1 MKMKKWLVLVALLV
15 GAVSAQATVFYW
27 AGDWF
32 EPAGDGEWTTAAN
45 WYDTTIGAALAPPGA
60 AEHVIIDEN
69 VAGNPVG
76 NPTLSA
82 AGGTV
87 NILTLGWGYAGT
99 ATLNMTDGASLSVAG
114 AGTFTRLGQIAGSTS
129 YINMTG
135 ASSLETTVLH
145 VGFYGDGTINMND
158 DAIIRTADLGMAA
171 QFALGGT
178 GVINMA
184 DNAKFRF
191 DGDKTDGTAA
201 NIIAQGWITAPG
213 AGESIVAN
221 YDAGNNWTEFT
232 VIPEPATLSMVALMG
247 GGMLWIRKRFTI

>member
-45 WYDTTIGAALAPPGA
+45 WYDTTIGAALAPPGP

-69 VAGNPVG
+69 VSGQQVG
-76 NPTLSA
+76 SPTLSA

-99 ATLNMTDGASLSVAG
+99 ATLNITDGASLTVAG
-114 AGTFTRLGQIAGSTS
+114 TGSFMRLGDAAGSTS
-129 YINMTG
+129 FVNMTG
-135 ASSLETTVLH
+135 GSLETAILH
-145 VGFYGDGTINMND
+145 VGYLGDGTVNMSGN
-158 DAIIRTADLGMAA
+158 ATIQTADLGVAIA
-171 QFALGGT
+171 GPGFGT
-178 GVINMA
+178 GVINMT
-184 DNAKFRF
+184 DNAKFRY
-191 DGDKTDGTAA
+191 DGDKVTGGTAA
-201 NIIAQGWITAPG
+201 SILSQNWIVASG
-213 AGESIVAN
+213 AGESIEYN
-221 YDAGNNWTEFT
+221 YDPGNDWTEFT
-232 VIPEPATLSMVALMG
+232 VVPEPATLSMVALLG